1 MVWVL
6 AFEIAVALIIGFV
19 VLRSQSASLVG
30 RIDELEIIDR
40 GSSILRKSQVGGRR
54 RKLLTRNEARRI
66 AANIAKLPK
75 LVRKA

>member
-6 AFEIAVALIIGFV
+6 AFEIAVALYIGFV

-54 RKLLTRNEARRI
+54 PKLLRQR
-66 AANIAKLPK
+66 
-75 LVRKA
+75 